1 MNQVSFSKILDN
13 IWTSS
18 FKLSDEESER
28 KKMMVTLV
36 VAIDEELLRRVEASE
51 AMSTEQE

>member
-1 MNQVSFSKILDN
+1 MNQVSLSKILDN

-28 KKMMVTLV
+28 RKRMVTLV
-36 VAIDEELLRRVEASE
+36 VTIDEELLRRVEASE
-51 AMSTEQE
+51 AMSPEQE